1 MCRSKSLAAQKH
13 HVDRVKAKSEE
24 IIDRR
29 KLGEEGH
36 KEMEMLINSQQY
48 TKHEKRTQTI
58 RDEIIQ
64 KAINFAL
71 SYPVTGICTVGDIK
85 ILPRVIA
92 ACESFCEMPAP
103 EKETMIAQGKEYEP
117 LFA

>member
-13 HVDRVKAKSEE
+13 HVDRVKAKSAD

-48 TKHEKRTQTI
+48 TKHEKRAQTI

-64 KAINFAL
+64 KAK
-71 SYPVTGICTVGDIK
+71 STYD
-85 ILPRVIA
+85 
-92 ACESFCEMPAP
+92 MPATVIWNQIDLKLAL
-103 EKETMIAQGKEYEP
+103 EDLSK
-117 LFA
+117 LFGIHGDMELDNGNSYSYQIIV